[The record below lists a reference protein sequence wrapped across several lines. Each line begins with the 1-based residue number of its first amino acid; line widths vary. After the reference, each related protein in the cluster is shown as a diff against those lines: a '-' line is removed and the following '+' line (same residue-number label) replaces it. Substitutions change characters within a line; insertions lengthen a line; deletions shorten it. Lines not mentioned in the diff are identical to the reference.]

1 MNPAH
6 ILQKGNRY
14 RSEFFPGGSDGKLSA
29 CTSPTVKTNKQKP
42 DLKSAEHCL
51 WDEPLLISREAA
63 FTSLILAHCGHSDKC
78 QVPSSLEALLGTQ
91 LECRPSW
98 KMQQEKNQQQQM
110 ENQKGSLSLLSEKSP
125 VLSPHG
131 GDGGMNPVLRNICV
145 TGPRGC
151 RLHPVTMGT
160 VLGHLGKGRGG
171 VPFLKANEIF
181 TS

>member
-1 MNPAH
+1 
-6 ILQKGNRY
+6 
-14 RSEFFPGGSDGKLSA
+14 
-29 CTSPTVKTNKQKP
+29 
-42 DLKSAEHCL
+42 
-51 WDEPLLISREAA
+51 
-63 FTSLILAHCGHSDKC
+63 
-78 QVPSSLEALLGTQ
+78 
-91 LECRPSW
+91 
-98 KMQQEKNQQQQM
+98 MQQEKNQQQQM